1 MKRMYGRALS
11 MLLVLLLSLSLVTP
25 AFAAGKTW
33 SFEQTGEIATQ
44 PETSEP
50 QWGRDPSK
58 PSGTLRDAVETW
70 CTNAPE
76 GQKSKFYSLD
86 LGNKSQ
92 CSVGEVYKSGD
103 KWKCDVTVY
112 YQPFLDKCNRDYTN
126 KDHILAVGESE
137 SKTLTLT
144 WNDSFD
150 FQPDHWDYGYVQ
162 FKVTHGPHTPAAPTI
177 NDLSKITVKVSCT
190 NTVMGHASKSYNLAN
205 ASEYTLGE
213 VMKSGNDY
221 ICNVTVNGSVFVGYY
236 GDSHTL
242 TGDATK
248 TVRMKYDS
256 TAKAWKVDGT
266 LPVEFTVVC
275 ETPVA
280 PQPVATDLIKNVVVD
295 CTNDVMNHADATYAL
310 LDGSY
315 TVNVTGTYPTV
326 TGTITVSADKYVA
339 EYNKT
344 NAGHTLSSDSPVVV
358 NLTYDFT
365 TGIWTANTDTVKFE
379 VVCETPVAPQ
389 PVATDL
395 IKNVVVDCTNDVM
408 NHADATYG
416 LLDGSYTVN
425 VTGTYPT
432 VTGTITVSAD
442 KYVAEYNKTN
452 AGHTLSSDS
461 PVVVNLTYDFTTGIW
476 TANTDTV
483 KFEVVCTTPVAPQP
497 VATDLIKNVVVDCT
511 NDVMN
516 HADATYG
523 LLDGSYTV
531 NVTGTYPTVTG
542 TITVNADKYVAEY
555 NKTNAGHT
563 LSSASPV
570 VVNLTYSFTTGI
582 WTANTDTVKFE
593 VACTTPGN
601 PEIPTLPKLKELL
614 GQVKVDCIN
623 TEMTAHTERSF
634 ELIANSYAATVNGT
648 YPNVTCNVTVNAAAY
663 VNAYNAIFDG
673 HSVTGATSK
682 SVTLRYDFD
691 TETWTVADAATVLP
705 VSFTVVCETPG
716 NPEIPT
722 LPKLKELLGQVKVDC
737 INTEMTAHT
746 ERSFE
751 LIANSYAATVNG
763 TYPNVTCNVTVN
775 AAAYV
780 NAYNAIF
787 DGHSVTGATSKSV
800 TLRYDFDTETWS
812 VADAA
817 TVLPVSFT
825 VVCTTPHAPEMPTE
839 DELKAMIQVKV
850 DCISTNSHKNDPY
863 TFALMSDTYGLSP
876 ITGNARDGYTTTI
889 TIFAK
894 GVTGEGGYV
903 KEYNR
908 LVSKGHVLSGDSQV
922 KLTLANDGNG
932 WYVKPYSR
940 EITTVTFYVKH
951 GYTVTYKWKG
961 DYPYGA
967 VPPVDSNVYEYGDLA
982 TVAAAPKD
990 MKWNSKDGGWKW
1002 DSVRERWY
1010 WVDNG
1015 AYWYGDKINGVEGY
1029 WAFTGWEREVWV
1041 EATRWERGHY
1051 KTEYLRPGS
1060 KIEITEDTVIYGT
1073 WEFRPVGG
1081 TIVLN
1086 KTVKAPAGFKGDD
1099 TYTFEIYDSK
1109 DAKKPVKTVKVE
1121 AGKNVYVSL
1130 PNGTYY
1136 IYEVNAAVKGYDLDV
1151 TVKGDISAEGE
1162 KIVLRNDAVYVNF
1175 VNTYTDEYT
1184 GPKLNDNDHFAYIVG
1199 YPDGTA
1205 RPEGNITREE
1215 VATIFFRLLTDE
1227 SRAKFLSDYNTF
1239 SDVSSNRWSN
1249 TAIST
1254 LVNAGILKGYPDGT
1268 FRPAGY
1274 ITRAEMATIIA
1285 KFANLSGARDNF
1297 TDITNHWA
1305 NAYIRSAA
1313 SNGWVSGYPDGRFC
1327 PDQFITRAETMAMIN
1342 RVLTRNP
1349 DSPSDLLPNMVTFT
1363 DNLNTNAWYYLHVQ
1377 EAANGHT
1384 YDREKNGT
1392 EYWVALTR

>member
-177 NDLSKITVKVSCT
+177 NELSKISVKVSCT

-213 VMKSGNDY
+213 VTKSGNDY
-221 ICNVTVNGSVFVGYY
+221 ICNVTVKGSVFAGYY

-275 ETPVA
+275 KTPVA
-280 PQPVATDLIKNVVVD
+280 PQPDATKLIKNVVVD
-295 CTNDVMNHADATYAL
+295 CTNDTMNHADATYAL

-315 TVNVTGTYPTV
+315 TVTVTGTYPNV
-326 TGTITVSADKYVA
+326 IGTITVSADKYVA

-344 NAGHTLSSDSPVVV
+344 NAGHTR
-358 NLTYDFT
+358 
-365 TGIWTANTDTVKFE
+365 
-379 VVCETPVAPQ
+379 
-389 PVATDL
+389 
-395 IKNVVVDCTNDVM
+395 
-408 NHADATYG
+408 
-416 LLDGSYTVN
+416 
-425 VTGTYPT
+425 
-432 VTGTITVSAD
+432 
-442 KYVAEYNKTN
+442 
-452 AGHTLSSDS
+452 
-461 PVVVNLTYDFTTGIW
+461 
-476 TANTDTV
+476 
-483 KFEVVCTTPVAPQP
+483 
-497 VATDLIKNVVVDCT
+497 
-511 NDVMN
+511 
-516 HADATYG
+516 
-523 LLDGSYTV
+523 
-531 NVTGTYPTVTG
+531 
-542 TITVNADKYVAEY
+542 
-555 NKTNAGHT
+555 
-563 LSSASPV
+563 SSASPV
-570 VVNLTYSFTTGI
+570 VVNLTYSFTTGT

-593 VACTTPGN
+593 VVCTTPGN

-682 SVTLRYDFD
+682 SVTLTYDFD
-691 TETWTVADAATVLP
+691 TETWTVADAATVP
-705 VSFTVVCETPG
+705 VSFTVECETPHD
-716 NPEIPT
+716 PE
-722 LPKLKELLGQVKVDC
+722 L
-737 INTEMTAHT
+737 
-746 ERSFE
+746 
-751 LIANSYAATVNG
+751 
-763 TYPNVTCNVTVN
+763 
-775 AAAYV
+775 
-780 NAYNAIF
+780 
-787 DGHSVTGATSKSV
+787 
-800 TLRYDFDTETWS
+800 
-812 VADAA
+812 
-817 TVLPVSFT
+817 
-825 VVCTTPHAPEMPTE
+825 PTE

-863 TFALMSDTYGLSP
+863 TFALMSGTYGLSP

-951 GYTVTYKWKG
+951 GYTVTYEWKG

-990 MKWNSKDGGWKW
+990 MKWNSRDGGWKW

-1015 AYWYGDKINGVEGY
+1015 VYWYGDKINGVEGY
-1029 WAFTGWEREVWV
+1029 WTFTGWEREVWV
-1041 EATRWERGHY
+1041 EATRWEKGHY
-1051 KTEYLRPGS
+1051 ETEYLRPGS

>member
-295 CTNDVMNHADATYAL
+295 CTNDVMNHADATYGL

-483 KFEVVCTTPVAPQP
+483 KFEVA
-497 VATDLIKNVVVDCT
+497 
-511 NDVMN
+511 
-516 HADATYG
+516 
-523 LLDGSYTV
+523 
-531 NVTGTYPTVTG
+531 
-542 TITVNADKYVAEY
+542 
-555 NKTNAGHT
+555 
-563 LSSASPV
+563 
-570 VVNLTYSFTTGI
+570 
-582 WTANTDTVKFE
+582 
-593 VACTTPGN
+593 
-601 PEIPTLPKLKELL
+601 
-614 GQVKVDCIN
+614 
-623 TEMTAHTERSF
+623 
-634 ELIANSYAATVNGT
+634 
-648 YPNVTCNVTVNAAAY
+648 
-663 VNAYNAIFDG
+663 
-673 HSVTGATSK
+673 
-682 SVTLRYDFD
+682 
-691 TETWTVADAATVLP
+691 
-705 VSFTVVCETPG
+705 
-716 NPEIPT
+716 
-722 LPKLKELLGQVKVDC
+722 
-737 INTEMTAHT
+737 
-746 ERSFE
+746 
-751 LIANSYAATVNG
+751 
-763 TYPNVTCNVTVN
+763 
-775 AAAYV
+775 
-780 NAYNAIF
+780 
-787 DGHSVTGATSKSV
+787 
-800 TLRYDFDTETWS
+800 
-812 VADAA
+812 
-817 TVLPVSFT
+817 
-825 VVCTTPHAPEMPTE
+825 CTTPHAPEMPTE

-850 DCISTNSHKNDPY
+850 DCISTNSHKNDPC
-863 TFALMSDTYGLSP
+863 TFALMSGTYGLSP

-951 GYTVTYKWKG
+951 GYTVTYEWKG

-1051 KTEYLRPGS
+1051 ETEYLRPGS

-1081 TIVLN
+1081 TVVLN